1 MELLPGKT
9 YSQLTAPWSLQ
20 HNNGTQTSSL
30 PTQQRHPNIQSPYTT
45 TAPKHPVPLHNNGT
59 QTSSPPTQQW
69 HPNIQSPYRDE
80 LLVNVTV
87 LTFQPLTRQ
96 GVDYQSP
103 DSHTGQISSAHFKN
117 AEAYTFALLN
127 TGRKFTG
134 NRMQGCFNKT
144 TCIQHSNSS
153 SLIHQ
158 RDRPCLWQFPL
169 EHWQESLMQDHLYDS
184 VTFIFFT
191 QEIKRNDK
199 IEGKVVS

>member
-45 TAPKHPVPLHNNGT
+45 MA
-59 QTSSPPTQQW
+59 
-69 HPNIQSPYRDE
+69 PNIQSPYRDE

-191 QEIKRNDK
+191 QEIKRNWTRLK
-199 IEGKVVS
+199 ARW